1 MKQGTL
7 HKIRGKYLH
16 IEEYG
21 SHNQEAILY
30 LHGGP
35 GESCYDFS
43 FHQAAKLQ
51 EQFRL
56 IAIDQRGVCRSEG
69 IETGEAFGLM
79 DLIED
84 CEELRKILQI
94 EKWSLIGHSFGGF
107 LSVLYTSI
115 YPNSIHKVILECPTF
130 DFELTSRSLLR
141 KTALLSR
148 ELNNDEIAK
157 KCLSLADSEESI
169 SIQELTEKYLEYSDT
184 LESERMK
191 IYRFN
196 FDNPTDYSL
205 YSDEEWNRLY
215 DKSDVHFDLLRKEGE
230 IFKSL
235 LPLFE
240 EIHHEMLLMQG
251 EHDPVTCD
259 KQVEAFNKSANGRTY
274 MFYHCGHSPHY
285 EQPDEFREV
294 VGAFLT
300 GEPAVN

>member
-1 MKQGTL
+1 MKQGRL
-7 HKIRGKYLH
+7 HKIRGKDLYV
-16 IEEYG
+16 EEYG

-43 FHQAAKLQ
+43 FHQAVRLQ

-69 IETGEAFGLM
+69 IETGEGFGLM

-107 LSVLYTSI
+107 LSVLYTSK
-115 YPNSIHKVILECPTF
+115 YPDSIHKVILECPTF

-148 ELNNDEIAK
+148 RLNNDEIAD
-157 KCLSLADSEESI
+157 KCLLLADSKESI
-169 SIQELTEKYLEYSDT
+169 SNQELTEKYLEYSDT

-191 IYRFN
+191 IYRYN
-196 FDNPTDYSL
+196 FDNPTDYSQ

-215 DKSDVHFDLLRKEGE
+215 DKSDVHFELLREEGD
-230 IFKSL
+230 IFISL

-240 EIHHEMLLMQG
+240 EIQHEMLLMLG

-259 KQVEAFNKSANGRTY
+259 KQVDAFNGSANGRTY
-274 MFYHCGHSPHY
+274 MFSHCGHSPHY
-285 EQPDEFREV
+285 ERPDEFREV
-294 VGAFLT
+294 VAAFLKSSL
-300 GEPAVN
+300 G